1 MLVVTLALP
10 VRKAI
15 DDEDD
20 DNDTVRRGSFLIVLV
35 VVVAL
40 ALPVRKA
47 IDDDNDMVRRGS
59 LLDRPRGR
67 RPRSAAEVGQGDA
80 ILLQVRRSLAA
91 HLQSAVVTGLIIYSL
106 SKNVETIRTVVT
118 VTPST
123 SVRAI
128 GMS

>member
-1 MLVVTLALP
+1 VLVVTLALP

-15 DDEDD
+15 DDEDDD

-67 RPRSAAEVGQGDA
+67 RPRSAAEVGQGAEPCKTSADCD
-80 ILLQVRRSLAA
+80 LRSA
-91 HLQSAVVTGLIIYSL
+91 S
-106 SKNVETIRTVVT
+106 R
-118 VTPST
+118 PF
-123 SVRAI
+123 
-128 GMS
+128 